1 MQYNESGWL
10 FQKEHGTIQNITKEV
25 SYDDLH
31 DLLIEADKDN
41 AWAESVRQEVV
52 YRDKVFNGE
61 MKNPSHHIDPIIDYF
76 RVINTGGTVTHYPFG
91 RIITFASRRH
101 LFRGENQRYSYSE
114 STLSRKVRGKS
125 REEAELLYVVAN
137 MRVVQFRK
145 LIWNINVVP
154 YWEAKVSEVNYKALA
169 QHYGLDTYL
178 LDLTNDFRIA
188 LFFATCK
195 YEDGEYRPLTEDDIK
210 ASERSKYGVIFQTP
224 DWVADY
230 MQPRGA
236 YKWYRNY
243 EKIDKAELEK
253 RDHPFV
259 IDAGYMDGIAFQIGL
274 QPFYRCHM
282 QSGFVYPMKTEKP
295 LQDNPRFEKIVFRQ
309 NPELSEQVFYM
320 MHEGKDVYPD
330 EGIAKG
336 MDVID
341 KIKAGKVFS
350 KDDLDCAYYLDDC
363 DKEIFSAQ
371 ESLRIALER
380 YGYTIQNDE
389 VDYHFTQDQL
399 DHINSLYD
407 NRDLLAPVGNMLH
420 VLPEDKK
427 FREERCREIYGKLI

>member
-1 MQYNESGWL
+1 MQYNKSGWL
-10 FQKEHGTIQNITKEV
+10 FQKEHGTIQNITREV
-25 SYDDLH
+25 SYDDLR

-41 AWAESVRQEVV
+41 AWAESVNQEVI

-61 MKNPSHHIDPIIDYF
+61 IKDLPQRIDPIIDYY
-76 RVINTGGTVTHYPFG
+76 RVLNTGGTVTHYPFG

-101 LFRGENQRYSYSE
+101 LYRGENQRFHYSE

-125 REEAELLYVVAN
+125 NGEAELLHVVAN

-145 LIWNINVVP
+145 LIWKINIVP
-154 YWEAKVSEVNYKALA
+154 YWEAKISEVNYKALA
-169 QHYGLDTYL
+169 QHYGFDTYL

-195 YEDGEYRPLTEDDIK
+195 YEDGKYRPLSEDDINE
-210 ASERSKYGVIFQTP
+210 SEQSKYGVILQTP

-230 MQPRGA
+230 MQPTGS
-236 YKWYRNY
+236 YKWYQNY
-243 EKIDKAELEK
+243 RKFDKAEIEK

-282 QSGFVYPMKTEKP
+282 QSGFAYPMKTAKP
-295 LQDNPRFEKIVFRQ
+295 LQDNPWFEKIVFKQ
-309 NPELSEQVFYM
+309 SPELSEQVFHM

-330 EGIAKG
+330 EGIVEG
-336 MDVID
+336 MDVLE
-341 KIKAGKVFS
+341 KIKFGKIFS
-350 KDDLDCAYYLDDC
+350 IDDLKWAYYLDDC
-363 DKEIFSAQ
+363 NKEIFTTQ
-371 ESLRIALER
+371 DGLRVALEKA
-380 YGYTIQNDE
+380 GYTIQNAE
-389 VDYHFTQDQL
+389 VDFHFTQHQL
-399 DHINSLYD
+399 NHINSLYD
-407 NRDLLAPVGNMLH
+407 NKDLLVPVGNMLH
-420 VLPEDKK
+420 ILPEDKK